1 MSPEFCINVFRW
13 AGCSI
18 WLTFSICC
26 WRYQV
31 AALTSEDCYC
41 GNWQHGLA
49 AIECFNTS
57 SSGGTKDVRGERERQ
72 RWDRLL
78 PFPFSLSLETVLV
91 TDPQVAE
98 GTNLCVAKLY
108 VNLFS
113 SFPVSPA
120 CLLGVDREV
129 WPSTQLKDHFC
140 TAFVCLPLQ
149 AECRLGRLL
158 LWKFQETWLDAP
170 TSPQVSCYCILHRC
184 RSWKDYS
191 SNCVINAFWLGI
203 KVCFY

>member
-1 MSPEFCINVFRW
+1 MATGNMVWRPLSVSTRHPVEEQRMSEENVN
-13 AGCSI
+13 GKGE
-18 WLTFSICC
+18 TDCC
-26 WRYQV
+26 
-31 AALTSEDCYC
+31 L
-41 GNWQHGLA
+41 
-49 AIECFNTS
+49 
-57 SSGGTKDVRGERERQ
+57 
-72 RWDRLL
+72 
-78 PFPFSLSLETVLV
+78 FPFLSCLETVLV

-140 TAFVCLPLQ
+140 TAFACLPLQ

-191 SNCVINAFWLGI
+191 SNCVINAF
-203 KVCFY
+203 